1 MSEYVSELERL
12 LLEENDDIVAERTA
26 AEEISVDDYVGDLL
40 PATEEMRERCKALT
54 RERTA
59 NRPRGS
65 AQGTNEWL
73 PCMNDRVPKCM
84 PS

>member
-40 PATEEMRERCKALT
+40 AATGEVQSLDAREDG
-54 RERTA
+54 E
-59 NRPRGS
+59 P
-65 AQGTNEWL
+65 
-73 PCMNDRVPKCM
+73 
-84 PS
+84 PSRKRARYE